1 MIFFQRFNGV
11 KEDLFGQ
18 GIYPT
23 NVQPPFQRGY
33 GRKQGPS
40 TDVKSRVR
48 RSNFVEDQFDILE
61 GVADH
66 LTNTFAINGKHCIQ
80 RLICEISEVPV
91 NKLSFMGKILHELI
105 V

>member
-1 MIFFQRFNGV
+1 MYIVNCFTH
-11 KEDLFGQ
+11 KK
-18 GIYPT
+18 
-23 NVQPPFQRGY
+23 NVTHASKKFCLTH
-33 GRKQGPS
+33 KN
-40 TDVKSRVR
+40 DVKSRVR

-61 GVADH
+61 GVGDH